1 MFLKRA
7 VIFLCLVLIDI
18 HHEGAGKSVV
28 ASVKGPKKAYRRIL
42 WLWKREQ
49 KFYSYFKDSAL
60 ILQQLKGM
68 QHSKVQVLFANES
81 YTKWVPFLSNK
92 VYNRVRGQTSG
103 KSLPI

>member
-42 WLWKREQ
+42 
-49 KFYSYFKDSAL
+49 
-60 ILQQLKGM
+60 
-68 QHSKVQVLFANES
+68 
-81 YTKWVPFLSNK
+81 
-92 VYNRVRGQTSG
+92 
-103 KSLPI
+103 